1 MHPSRASLLSGAPR
15 YMGASAS
22 REDDEGRSD
31 YRVSD
36 SRDHDRRASPLR
48 VPHGYGS
55 YGSQEPRPSTKYDS
69 YRPDPLS
76 SPANVRHAFRREG
89 SDIDHRGRQRR
100 DEFDYRRDDRYRDRY
115 GSWSDGRKSPSS
127 LRRPAASRSPPPP
140 HATRSPPPARDAV
153 SPPPLYVRNLSWR
166 KSISPPRTKRKV
178 GEAPIPTGPARF
190 GLAHPASSPPG
201 LEGVPTAPKSMR
213 DFRSDILQHPHI
225 TISSQYMPSAIG
237 IKRQLVAAAEVSH
250 APKCIHMDTFGFVI
264 VFESDITG
272 RDAAQRCFECLQ
284 DVKLFQMYRLGDC
297 MELYLDGRRHYFTQP
312 RQDVPPSLLN
322 KGAFLANHVVQND
335 FAIRG
340 AAASGPTVNAAPVR
354 VGQDEF
360 VLRGAAV
367 SLPECGP
374 GMVTAAPNSPKSRA
388 NSTVPPLQARLQRD
402 TDSVSVAS
410 VPSASDSTGSKGP
423 KCHVCK
429 ERTQKLLRCSTC
441 PRHYDRR
448 CLIGPQFESP
458 EWQCPRCKRR
468 RVPLKRWVPET
479 SDTADIPFASEVAS
493 PAKKP
498 RLAEGHKEP
507 YKEAPGPPPAR
518 LEGEANPQ
526 SVAEI
531 PETSAAIVNTTMI
544 DALGADSQPASR
556 SAGTAMMTE
565 GAESNVRAKAQLADR
580 ERCETPAETNMP
592 SQGDSA
598 AESSRHEAATL
609 SVNEQVTKH
618 CPERTVTAGID
629 IDSDEAANLVDES
642 FNSPERPA
650 MPKKAKKLKLTRKVI
665 LPPADTTTGPLGQD
679 LLAPTEKDAGTE
691 TSTVAIAPE
700 RTDETDTD
708 RPSERK
714 TGEGDTLAPLPNK
727 ISIVQPHRSPE
738 DPHISDIPSVGQ
750 DDASRPSATLPL
762 QPTVEEVAK
771 PEVATNHLRHSIGSA
786 SPVDSVMTTENT
798 RSFAKRT
805 GSRSKP
811 SKLIICIECKII
823 PVPSNPFGIKMC
835 PECVKTTAAANTAT
849 PLSTIINGFR
859 VLKSASVLPLRA
871 PSVDESLAASA
882 GSSRGAVNV
891 MRDAPSLDA
900 QHAAMV
906 RLDASTTAACGNCR
920 RKKQRC
926 EHRLGPSST
935 ACSDCR
941 RAHVRCEH
949 NTAEKQGKD
958 HSTKKGKAISDARE
972 SPPDVDIELDQTT
985 SMVDADAETDGRQ
998 DENELSTDPRHRRKR
1013 RKSASTGESPTPSA
1027 APVRKDKDP
1036 KSTGVHGLGNS
1047 FSRPP
1052 GVYRQLICMA
1062 MCDTPGRRLTCR
1074 GAADWIAKNIPGYEL
1089 GQSNWA
1095 ENLKATMYA
1104 QEAVVDKEKRYLRRL
1119 DWKPSFGGK
1128 SKTLWFGL
1136 IPGLEKEVEHWD
1148 PTLGQPVSPV
1158 KQSQAGACEPSQR
1171 SKQDDSHTTPSKSK
1185 RRIRP
1190 IVGDNEVSVD
1200 GGSVSVEP
1208 EIEPDTSG
1216 GASHNPD
1223 ADESAGLDS
1232 TGQHEVS
1239 GNPKTNTADEESLL
1253 DICERSFQA
1262 PPNHEDT
1269 VMEDALV
1276 ALSASGPGPE
1286 IGAAMNLLDHV
1297 MDHDNTASTF
1307 PQQTAPIAPMQV
1319 THRPFPPPTHPPSF
1333 PTTST
1338 DAPFD
1343 RELWNII
1350 RDMPPEP
1357 NTSTNNLVEAYPQY
1371 FFDRAAK
1378 IAEIKARPTRKQQ
1391 INARMK
1397 KLYGKGCA
1405 VVDTTEM
1412 RERERKQ
1419 VRKLDT
1425 EGGLRSLPKEDV
1437 STLKNC
1443 ATVEEF
1449 LGLDLGL
1456 VMDVVDKQVV
1466 FRKNDGGRSRTIYK
1480 TGL

>member
-1 MHPSRASLLSGAPR
+1 MHPSRASLLSGASR

-36 SRDHDRRASPLR
+36 SRDHDRRASPPR
-48 VPHGYGS
+48 VPDGYGS
-55 YGSQEPRPSTKYDS
+55 YGSQEPRPSTRYES
-69 YRPDPLS
+69 YRPDALS
-76 SPANVRHAFRREG
+76 FPANVRHAFRREG

-100 DEFDYRRDDRYRDRY
+100 DEFDYPRDDRYRDRY
-115 GSWSDGRKSPSS
+115 GSWSDGRKSPP
-127 LRRPAASRSPPPP
+127 LRRPAAPRSSPPPR
-140 HATRSPPPARDAV
+140 AARSPPPAHDAV
-153 SPPPLYVRNLSWR
+153 SPPPLFVRNLSWR

-190 GLAHPASSPPG
+190 GLAQPASAPPG

-213 DFRSDILQHPHI
+213 DIRSDILQHPHI
-225 TISSQYMPSAIG
+225 AISSQYMPSAIG
-237 IKRQLVAAAEVSH
+237 IKRQLVAAVEVSH
-250 APKCIHMDTFGFVI
+250 APKFIHMDTIGFVI
-264 VFESDITG
+264 AFESDASG
-272 RDAAQRCFECLQ
+272 RDAAQRCFEGLQ

-297 MELYLDGRRHYFTQP
+297 MELYLDRRRHYFTQP
-312 RQDVPPSLLN
+312 RQDVPPCLLN
-322 KGAFLANHVVQND
+322 KGAFLANHVAQSD
-335 FAIRG
+335 SAIRG
-340 AAASGPTVNAAPVR
+340 AAASGPTVNAAPLR

-360 VLRGAAV
+360 VIRGAAV
-367 SLPECGP
+367 GLPEDGP
-374 GMVTAAPNSPKSRA
+374 DMVTAAPNSPKSRA

-441 PRHYDRR
+441 PRYYDRR

-468 RVPLKRWVPET
+468 RVPLKRRAPET

-498 RLAEGHKEP
+498 RLAEEHKEP
-507 YKEAPGPPPAR
+507 HKEAPGPPPAR
-518 LEGEANPQ
+518 IEGEANPQ
-526 SVAEI
+526 AVAEI
-531 PETSAAIVNTTMI
+531 PETPAAVVTTTMVDALVADSRPVVGSAA
-544 DALGADSQPASR
+544 
-556 SAGTAMMTE
+556 TATMTE
-565 GAESNVRAKAQLADR
+565 GVAPIVRAKAQLADQ
-580 ERCETPAETNMP
+580 ERCET
-592 SQGDSA
+592 A
-598 AESSRHEAATL
+598 AENDRPLQGGSAVEPSRYEAATS
-609 SVNEQVTKH
+609 SVEEQVTNH
-618 CPERTVTAGID
+618 RPERANAAGID

-650 MPKKAKKLKLTRKVI
+650 MPKKAKKLNLTRKVI
-665 LPPADTTTGPLGQD
+665 LPPANTTTGPPGQE
-679 LLAPTEKDAGTE
+679 LPETTEKDASTE
-691 TSTVAIAPE
+691 TSTVSIAPE
-700 RTDETDTD
+700 GNDTTHTD
-708 RPSERK
+708 RGGKCK
-714 TGEGDTLAPLPNK
+714 TGEGDAPAPLPDK
-727 ISIVQPHRSPE
+727 VGIVQPHRSPE
-738 DPHISDIPSVGQ
+738 DPHINDNPSVAQ
-750 DDASRPSATLPL
+750 ENASRPSTTFPPQAAAE
-762 QPTVEEVAK
+762 QVAK
-771 PEVATNHLRHSIGSA
+771 PEVPTNHLRDSIGSA

-811 SKLIICIECKII
+811 SKSIICIECKVI

-849 PLSTIINGFR
+849 PLSTIINGSR
-859 VLKSASVLPLRA
+859 VSKSASIPPSRA
-871 PSVDESLAASA
+871 PSVDESMAASA
-882 GSSRGAVNV
+882 GSSRKVQDV
-891 MRDAPSLDA
+891 MQDAPSLDE

-906 RLDASTTAACGNCR
+906 RLDASTTTACEDCR

-926 EHRLGPSST
+926 EHRLGASST

-949 NTAEKQGKD
+949 NPAERQRKD
-958 HSTKKGKAISDARE
+958 HSTTKGKTISDARQP
-972 SPPDVDIELDQTT
+972 PPDVDFELDQNT
-985 SMVDADAETDGRQ
+985 SMVDANAETDERQ
-998 DENELSTDPRHRRKR
+998 DENEPSTDPRHRRKR
-1013 RKSASTGESPTPSA
+1013 RKSASTGKSPTPFA
-1027 APVRKDKDP
+1027 VPVQRDKDP
-1036 KSTGVHGLGNS
+1036 KSTGVRGLGNS

-1074 GAADWIAKNIPGYEL
+1074 GAAEWIAKNIPGYEL

-1095 ENLKATMYA
+1095 ENLKATMYG
-1104 QEAVVDKEKRYLRRL
+1104 QEAVVDKDKRYLRRL

-1128 SKTLWFGL
+1128 PKTLWFGL

-1158 KQSQAGACEPSQR
+1158 KQSQAGAREQSQR
-1171 SKQDDSHTTPSKSK
+1171 REQDDQHTTPSKSK
-1185 RRIRP
+1185 RRTRP
-1190 IVGDNEVSVD
+1190 VVEDDEVSVD

-1216 GASHNPD
+1216 GASHNSD
-1223 ADESAGLDS
+1223 VDETAGVDS
-1232 TGQHEVS
+1232 TGQYEVDERP
-1239 GNPKTNTADEESLL
+1239 NPNTADEESLL

-1276 ALSASGPGPE
+1276 ALSASGPSQD
-1286 IGAAMNLLDHV
+1286 IGAALALLDHV
-1297 MDHDNTASTF
+1297 MDHDNTAPTF
-1307 PQQTAPIAPMQV
+1307 QQQTAPIAPMQV

-1357 NTSTNNLVEAYPQY
+1357 NTSTNNLAEAYPQY

-1425 EGGLRSLPKEDV
+1425 EGGLRSLPGEDV